1 MRRSARVDANQ
12 SEIIR
17 AAEQLGCTVQ
27 PLYQVGGGCPDLL
40 LGHAS
45 KRGRVNLLI
54 EIKTDAGKLT
64 PEQIRFH
71 REWRGQVA
79 VIRSVPELL
88 ALLKG

>member
-1 MRRSARVDANQ
+1 MRRAARVDANQ
-12 SEIIR
+12 SDIIR

-27 PLYQVGGGCPDLL
+27 PLYQVGAGCPDALI
-40 LGHAS
+40 GYAS

-54 EIKTDAGKLT
+54 EIKADDGKLT

-79 VIRSVPELL
+79 IVRCVKDLL
-88 ALLKG
+88 DLLRR